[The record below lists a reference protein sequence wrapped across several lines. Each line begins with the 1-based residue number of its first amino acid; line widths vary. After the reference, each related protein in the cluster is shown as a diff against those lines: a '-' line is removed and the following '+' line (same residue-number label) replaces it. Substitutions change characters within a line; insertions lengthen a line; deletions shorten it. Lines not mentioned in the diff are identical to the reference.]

1 MVLKTERL
9 RRRYAKNKECV
20 NETVAAIAAKNK
32 ATHGLGYRQFLQ
44 DRVFS

>member
-20 NETVAAIAAKNK
+20 NETVAAIAAKKK
-32 ATHGLGYRQFLQ
+32 ATLGPGSRSCLQ
-44 DRVFS
+44 DKVFS